1 MGFFH
6 KNLTSLIVECCI
18 IKVFTKLNMNKIF
31 RIKWNLNSNSFVV
44 CHERNKSRLSNSK
57 TAPRKRIA
65 SLVIFM
71 AQHFEI

>member
-1 MGFFH
+1 MD
-6 KNLTSLIVECCI
+6 
-18 IKVFTKLNMNKIF
+18 KIF

-65 SLVIFM
+65 SLIIFM